1 MAASAQGNN
10 SDAQASSTR
19 EAGLLDSF
27 FLNVERFAYTHSIA
41 VILSSLLIAG
51 LSVWLTVEK
60 LSFKNNRGDLVA
72 KKLAY
77 VEMYEKY
84 RHEFEDFDGMMV
96 VVADEDPENMK
107 GFTDSFVS
115 KLKQYPKDFSKIFHR
130 VDTQYFRTKGLL
142 YLDQN
147 ELVDLGNKIE
157 SHENFLEEVNASP
170 GLNQLIKS
178 INAEISAGMVDS
190 LLTGFIGG
198 GDSGEGED
206 ESADLSLLITLEQQL
221 LAHLQG
227 ETTYRS
233 PWNSFLT
240 DNEKSLAEEGYLVSG
255 DEKLMFILIVPNE
268 DNKEATA
275 IPESIGFLRDLIE
288 ETRSEFPSIEVGLT
302 GEDVIAADEM
312 DTTQV
317 DVKKASQIALVGI
330 ALLFILAYRGVVK
343 PLLAIF
349 ALVVALCWSM
359 GWTTLVVGHL
369 NILTIV
375 FTTILIGLGID
386 FGIHILERYKE
397 ERTAGGDVLQA
408 LQKTVQGTGRG
419 NFAGA
424 VTTAM
429 AFGGMILTDFVGIAE
444 LGKISGGGILLCMI
458 SMILLLPA
466 LITVE
471 EKITKPLYLPK
482 QSDRKGRWLEKF
494 FENYRA
500 IIFVSM
506 ALFILSLLSLRTVA
520 FDYNILNLQAHGTE
534 AVKYEMKVIE
544 TAGRSAW
551 SVAVLA
557 DSLEET
563 RRKHNALEKMST
575 VGNVESI
582 ISTLPEDQEKKIE
595 YIKGLAPL
603 LNNLEIEPGVE
614 PVSQSSLIKTMK
626 RVRFKLQGKA
636 DKGGVATARKLVQS
650 FLDESEKVDN
660 GTAEKRLNSFSE
672 KLFADYRGKI
682 ADLKMNVS
690 ATPVRVE
697 DMPENLRERYIS
709 RNEVYL
715 INVYPSVDVWD
726 IDQRTEFVKQL
737 KQVDPNVT
745 GNAIHMFESTRLMKD
760 GYVYGG
766 IYAMVAIFIYLLFS
780 FGALRAAL
788 VVLLPVAVGSAWT
801 VGIMGLINVSFNLA
815 NLVIL
820 PLIIGIGVV
829 NGVHIVHR
837 YREETDKSVNV
848 LSRSTGQGVVLSS
861 LTTMIGFGSLMV
873 ADHQGVHSLGLVLS
887 LGVGCCLIASI
898 TVLPSILKLCTEK
911 GWEL

>member
-1 MAASAQGNN
+1 MTASAQGKN
-10 SDAQASSTR
+10 SDAQASSFKET
-19 EAGLLDSF
+19 GFLDRF

-41 VILSSLLIAG
+41 VILISLLIAG
-51 LSVWLTVEK
+51 LSVWFTVEK

-96 VVADEDPENMK
+96 VVADKDPENMK
-107 GFTDSFVS
+107 GFTDSFVN
-115 KLKQYPKDFSKIFHR
+115 KLRQYPQDFLKIFHR
-130 VDTQYFRTKGLL
+130 IDTKYFRTKGLL
-142 YLDQN
+142 YLDHE

-157 SHENFLEEVNASP
+157 SHENFLEDVNASP
-170 GLNQLIKS
+170 GLNQLVKS
-178 INAEISAGMVDS
+178 INTEISAGMVDS

-198 GDSGEGED
+198 EDSEEEKD
-206 ESADLSLLITLEQQL
+206 ETADLSLLINLEQQM
-221 LAHLQG
+221 LAHLKG

-240 DNEKSLAEEGYLVSG
+240 DSEKSIAEDGYLVSE

-268 DNKEATA
+268 DNKAATA
-275 IPESIGFLRDLIE
+275 IPDSIGFLRDLIE
-288 ETRSEFPSIEVGLT
+288 ETRAQFPGIEVGLT

-317 DVKKASQIALVGI
+317 DVQKASQIALAGI

-349 ALVVALCWSM
+349 ALVIALCWSM
-359 GWTTLVVGHL
+359 GWTTLAVGHL

-397 ERTAGGDVLQA
+397 ERTAGDDVLQA

-471 EKITKPLYLPK
+471 EKITKPRYLPK
-482 QSDRKGRWLEKF
+482 RSDRKGRLLEKF
-494 FENYRA
+494 FKNYRA

-506 ALFILSLLSLRTVA
+506 ILFVLSLLSLRTVA

-563 RRKHNALEKMST
+563 RKKHKALEKLST

-582 ISTLPEDQEKKIE
+582 ISTLPEEQEKKIE
-595 YIKGLAPL
+595 TIKELAPL
-603 LNNLEIEPGVE
+603 LSDLEVE
-614 PVSQSSLIKTMK
+614 TDLVPVSYARLIKTMK
-626 RVRFKLQGKA
+626 RVRFKLQGKE
-636 DKGGVATARKLVQS
+636 DKGGVTKARKLAQS
-650 FLDESEKVDN
+650 FLDESEKVDVEV
-660 GTAEKRLNSFSE
+660 AEKRLNSFSE

-682 ADLKMNVS
+682 ADLKKNVS
-690 ATPVRVE
+690 ASPVIVE

-709 RNEVYL
+709 RNGVYL

-726 IDQRTEFVKQL
+726 IDKRNKFVKQL
-737 KQVDPNVT
+737 KQVDPNAT

-766 IYAMVAIFIYLLFS
+766 IYAMAAIFIYLLCS
-780 FGALRAAL
+780 FGNLRGTL

-801 VGIMGLINVSFNLA
+801 VGIMDLIDVSFNLA

-837 YREETDKSVNV
+837 YREETDRNINV

-861 LTTMIGFGSLMV
+861 LTTIIGFGSLMV

-911 GWEL
+911 DWEL